1 MADGVLPPDSELLS
15 EVAARARDSV
25 GRPYLL
31 GIAGP
36 PAAGKSTLAQRLADD
51 LSQGHGLVARHCPMD
66 GFHLPNERLDAL
78 GLREAKGRIDTF
90 DAPGLLAA
98 MQRLSAKTAFWWPVY
113 SRSRHDPV
121 ADGLRINGNEDVC
134 IVEGNYLFC
143 DAPVW
148 RDIGDCFHFRMFVDA
163 PDEVLRRRLL
173 ERHRSSGRNLDEA
186 VAKIARIDLPNARKI
201 RAGRHI
207 AEVVIDDT
215 GSH

>member
-1 MADGVLPPDSELLS
+1 MADGVSPPYSDLLS
-15 EVAARARDSV
+15 EVAARARDST

-36 PAAGKSTLAQRLADD
+36 PAAGKSTLAQRLAND

-121 ADGLRINGNEDVC
+121 VHGLRITGDENVC
-134 IVEGNYLFC
+134 VVEGNYLFS

-148 RDIGDCFHFRMFVDA
+148 RDIGHFFGFRVFVDA
-163 PDEVLRRRLL
+163 PDEVLRQRLL
-173 ERHRSSGRNLDEA
+173 ERHRSGGRNLDEA
-186 VAKIARIDLPNARKI
+186 VAKIARTDLPNARRI
-201 RAGRHI
+201 RAGKRI

-215 GSH
+215 GCH

>member
-1 MADGVLPPDSELLS
+1 MADGVLPPYSDLLS
-15 EVAARARDSV
+15 EVAARVKASA

-36 PAAGKSTLAQRLADD
+36 PAAGKSTLAQRLANN

-66 GFHLPNERLDAL
+66 GFHLPNEHLDAL
-78 GLREAKGRIDTF
+78 GLRDAKGRIDTF

-98 MQRLSAKTAFWWPVY
+98 MQQLSAKTAFWWPVY

-121 ADGLRINGNEDVC
+121 ADGLQITGDEDVC
-134 IVEGNYLFC
+134 VVEGNYLFC

-148 RDIGDCFHFRMFVDA
+148 RDIGNFFRFRVFVDA

-173 ERHRSSGRNLDEA
+173 ERHRSSGRSLVEA
-186 VAKIARIDLPNARKI
+186 VAKITRTDLPNARRI
-201 RAGRHI
+201 RAGIHF

-215 GSH
+215 GCL

>member
-1 MADGVLPPDSELLS
+1 MADGVSPPYSDLLN
-15 EVAARARDSV
+15 EVAARARESA

-36 PAAGKSTLAQRLADD
+36 PAAGKSTLAQRLASD

-90 DAPGLLAA
+90 DAPELLAA

-113 SRSRHDPV
+113 SRFRHDPV
-121 ADGLRINGNEDVC
+121 ADGIRITGNEDVC
-134 IVEGNYLFC
+134 VVEGNYLFC

-148 RDIGDCFHFRMFVDA
+148 RDIGHFFVFRVFVDA
-163 PDEVLRRRLL
+163 PDKVLRRRLL
-173 ERHRSSGRNLDEA
+173 ERHRSGGRNLNEA
-186 VAKIARIDLPNARKI
+186 VAKIAQTDLPNARRI
-201 RAGRHI
+201 RAGKRI

-215 GSH
+215 GCL

>member
-1 MADGVLPPDSELLS
+1 MADGISPTYADLLN
-15 EVAARARDSV
+15 ETAARAKDYA

-36 PAAGKSTLAQRLADD
+36 PAAGKSTLALQLAND

-66 GFHLPNERLDAL
+66 GFHLPNIRLDAL

-98 MQRLSAKTAFWWPVY
+98 MQRLSAKSAFWWPVY
-113 SRSRHDPV
+113 CRSRHDPV
-121 ADGLRINGNEDVC
+121 ADGLRITGDEDVC
-134 IVEGNYLFC
+134 VVEGNYLFC

-148 RDIGDCFHFRMFVDA
+148 RDVGYFFRFRVFVDA
-163 PDEVLRRRLL
+163 PDEVLRQRLL
-173 ERHRSSGRNLDEA
+173 ERHRSSGRSLEEA
-186 VAKIARIDLPNARKI
+186 VAKIARTDLPNAGRI
-201 RAGRHI
+201 RAGKHV

-215 GSH
+215 GCL

>member
-1 MADGVLPPDSELLS
+1 MADGVLPLYSDLLS
-15 EVAARARDSV
+15 EVAARTKDSA

-36 PAAGKSTLAQRLADD
+36 PAAGKSTLAQRLAID
-51 LSQGHGLVARHCPMD
+51 LSRVHGLVARHCPMD
-66 GFHLPNERLDAL
+66 GFHLPNRRLDAL

-90 DAPGLLAA
+90 DALGLLAA

-121 ADGLRINGNEDVC
+121 ADGLRITGDEDVC

-148 RDIGDCFHFRMFVDA
+148 RDIGYFFGFRVFVDA
-163 PDEVLRRRLL
+163 PDEVLRQRLL
-173 ERHRSSGRNLDEA
+173 ERHRSGGRNLDEA
-186 VAKIARIDLPNARKI
+186 IAKIARTDLSNARGI
-201 RAGRHI
+201 RAGKRI
-207 AEVVIDDT
+207 AEVVINDT
-215 GSH
+215 GCL